1 MSKKYAETIRNKNSS
16 ILALAMASLICFV
29 AVAVMSV
36 LLIVQSG
43 KYEGTLEASYQKN
56 FYELVDNIESV
67 EVNMSK
73 IVATNSALKQKDLLD
88 EIYVACISAT
98 ANLNALPI
106 ASEDISKAN
115 KHINTVGG
123 YVVSL
128 IDKVEE
134 GRSLTMSEFEN
145 ISALHDESKQ
155 TLYDLNNFIASLS
168 AGYSILDNVDFKNEE
183 NSSFDA
189 GFINLDNPT
198 SKVPTLIYDG
208 PFSDSVLN
216 KEVKGL
222 GSFEIG
228 EDEAY
233 EIVTTLTEY
242 YEDYEVVYL
251 DAGGGKISTYNFKLV
266 SDEKS
271 MFVQVS
277 KLGGKL
283 VSIVGFGD
291 DAEGDLSV
299 SEAHA
304 LAKEIIIQFG
314 FEDMVEVWMQE
325 TGGVVYINFAPYVDG
340 VIYYPDLV
348 KIKIDLSSGL
358 ITGLEATNYCY
369 NHVERERFKANISIL
384 EAQELLNSQ
393 LEVEE
398 RNYCIIPNEYV
409 GESYAYEFVCS
420 WKDYKYYCYIS
431 AIDGSELNILRV
443 VDTTNGDLLF

>member
-1 MSKKYAETIRNKNSS
+1 MSKKYAETIRNKNSA
-16 ILALAMASLICFV
+16 ILALMLVSVLCFLGL
-29 AVAVMSV
+29 AVLTV

-73 IVATNSALKQKDLLD
+73 IIATNSVSKQKDLLD
-88 EIYVACISAT
+88 EIYVACISAS

-106 ASEDISKAN
+106 TSEDISKVN

-128 IDKVEE
+128 IDKVED
-134 GRSLTMSEFEN
+134 GKSLTDDEFES
-145 ISALHDESKQ
+145 ISALHEESRQ
-155 TLYDLNNFIASLS
+155 TLYDLNNFISSLS
-168 AGYSILDNVDFKNEE
+168 SGYSILDNVDFKNEE

-222 GSFEIG
+222 GENELSLE
-228 EDEAY
+228 EAY
-233 EIVTTLTEY
+233 EKVSILTNY
-242 YEDYEVVYL
+242 YEDYEIEYL
-251 DAGGGKISTYNFKLV
+251 NEANGKIATYNFKLENE
-266 SDEKS
+266 DKS

-277 KLGGKL
+277 KIGGKI

-291 DAEGDLSV
+291 DKEENLSV
-299 SEAHA
+299 ADAHA
-304 LAKEIIIQFG
+304 LAKEVIALFG
-314 FEDMVEVWMQE
+314 FENMIEVWTQE
-325 TGGVVYINFAPYVDG
+325 AAGVVYINFAPFENG

-369 NHVERERFKANISIL
+369 NHVKRESFKSEISIL
-384 EAQELLNSQ
+384 EAQGLLNSQ
-393 LEVEE
+393 LEVKE

-409 GESYAYEFVCS
+409 GESCAYEFICT
-420 WKDYKYYCYIS
+420 WKDYTYYCYLS
-431 AIDGSELNILRV
+431 SIDGSELNILRV
-443 VDTTNGDLLF
+443 IDTTNGDLLF